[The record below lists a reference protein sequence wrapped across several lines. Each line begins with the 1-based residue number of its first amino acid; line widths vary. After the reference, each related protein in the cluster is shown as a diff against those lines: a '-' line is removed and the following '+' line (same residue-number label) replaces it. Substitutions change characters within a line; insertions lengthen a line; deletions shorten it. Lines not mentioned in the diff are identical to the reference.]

1 MKSKNKM
8 VSFRLS
14 ADEYSRLREAAAG
27 LGVTNLSELA
37 RSAMHQVLI
46 ERGNGPHVAIDVQLI
61 GLRAKLESLHDEL
74 DRLSKLVSEPV
85 PAGSHAMNSSREM

>member
-14 ADEYSRLREAAAG
+14 ADEYTRLREAAAG

-37 RSAMHQVLI
+37 RSAMHHVLTNHQH
-46 ERGNGPHVAIDVQLI
+46 GQALAIDVQLVD
-61 GLRAKLESLHDEL
+61 LRARLESIHDEL
-74 DRLSKLVSEPV
+74 DRLSQLVSGRRVPV
-85 PAGSHAMNSSREM
+85 AASGVETRKL